1 MITSASRGLVLS
13 VVFVMVGSLPG
24 HSLAADKAAV
34 LTLSDAL
41 TQVTL
46 FTGLTD
52 AERGA
57 LKSVTKLRRGT
68 AGERIIRQGTALDTM
83 FIILEGPA
91 EVRINGKPFVTLTG
105 QTLVGEIE
113 FLDPLSASADVVLL
127 KETNLI
133 ELNFAALSDLMEKH
147 PRLGFVI
154 MSELA
159 RIEARRLRA
168 TNPK

>member
-1 MITSASRGLVLS
+1 MMTRALRKLVIAM
-13 VVFVMVGSLPG
+13 VFVMVGSLT
-24 HSLAADKAAV
+24 SNSVAADKAAV

-41 TQVTL
+41 SQVTL

-57 LKSVTKLRRGT
+57 LQSAATLRRGL
-68 AGERIIRQGTALDTM
+68 AGERIIQQGTALDTM

-105 QTLVGEIE
+105 QTLVGEVE

-133 ELNFAALSDLMEKH
+133 ALNFAALSELMEKR

>member
-1 MITSASRGLVLS
+1 M
-13 VVFVMVGSLPG
+13 VFVMVGSLT
-24 HSLAADKAAV
+24 SNSVAADKAAV

-41 TQVTL
+41 SQVTL

-57 LKSVTKLRRGT
+57 LQSAATLRRGL
-68 AGERIIRQGTALDTM
+68 AGERIIQQGTALDTM

-105 QTLVGEIE
+105 QTLVGEVE

-133 ELNFAALSDLMEKH
+133 ALNFAALSELMEKR